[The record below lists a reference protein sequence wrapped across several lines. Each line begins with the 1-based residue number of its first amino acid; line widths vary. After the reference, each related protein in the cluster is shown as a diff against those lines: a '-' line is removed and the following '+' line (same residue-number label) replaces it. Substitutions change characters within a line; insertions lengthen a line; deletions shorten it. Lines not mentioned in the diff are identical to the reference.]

1 MIQMI
6 DSTVRT
12 DLRVWLAD
20 LTYTGQDTQ
29 SLGADTFPLA
39 VGCIATYTESQIQ
52 FTHPIRLFRY
62 PERVAQALLD
72 EGAPDVMGFSNFVWN
87 SELSLA
93 FARRLKELSPK
104 TLIVMGGANYPL
116 EPEKQEAFLRLHR
129 EIDFYV
135 LHEGEIAFADMLK
148 ALIASKMDRKKVQGK
163 LPSVHSIDQSGN
175 LVPEPC
181 KAERIRDLDQIPSP
195 YTTGKFDEFFD
206 GRLWPLIQTKR
217 GCPFKCTFCVEGSDY
232 YDKIGRFSV
241 NSVQA
246 EIDYIGQR
254 MAIVKAKG
262 GRNDLY
268 IADSNFGMYKED
280 LETCRALARSRQL
293 YGWPDHINT
302 STGKNK
308 KERVLEAAKIVDG
321 RIVLSGS
328 VQSLNEA
335 VLDNIKRK
343 NISAE
348 ELMSLAKDADNVDAN
363 SYCEV
368 ILGLPGETKESHFD
382 TLRTTVTAGFNKVIP
397 YQLMILGGSELGTDE
412 TINKYGMVLRS
423 RVLPRAFGA
432 YDACGKRVVAADIE
446 DTCVATNTMSYEDY
460 LACRTMHLMISIFY
474 NDIVFETVMKGI
486 RSNDMPVFRWL
497 ELIEESVRGTD
508 FESLFEDFRQHTDNE
523 LWKDRKE
530 LEAFIQQPGN
540 IERYTRGEMG
550 FNLLYTFKALALV
563 EHLDAVVNLVQV
575 ATKRL
580 IKETLGDSQD
590 IFDFFEAAIRWDA
603 CRISNIVQGI
613 DREVTGAIT
622 YDMGRFLEEPKPKR
636 VSEYRYQRPAM
647 FRYELTEEQ
656 KDYVRRNLSIFGD
669 NAPGIGRLLS
679 NAHTRKMLRAPVQ
692 VGVVEGMELSRKPR
706 QLPAFGWRH
715 CKTD

>member
-6 DSTVRT
+6 DAQVRT

-39 VGCIATYTESQIQ
+39 VGCIATYAESQIQ

-62 PERVAQALLD
+62 PEKMVQALLA
-72 EGAPDVMGFSNFVWN
+72 EGPPDVMGFSNFVWN

-93 FARRLKELSPK
+93 FARRLKELSPR
-104 TLIVMGGANYPL
+104 TLIVMGGPNYPL
-116 EPEKQEAFLRLHR
+116 EPEKQEAFLQLHP
-129 EIDFYV
+129 EVDFYV
-135 LHEGEIAFADMLK
+135 LHEGEVAFAGMLN
-148 ALIASKMDRKKVQGK
+148 ALIASNTDPEKIKGR
-163 LPSVHSIDQSGN
+163 LPSVHSVDRNGKLIPAPSA
-175 LVPEPC
+175 
-181 KAERIRDLDQIPSP
+181 AERIRDLDQIPSP

-217 GCPFKCTFCVEGSDY
+217 GCPFTCTFCVEGTDY
-232 YDKIGRFSV
+232 YSRIGRFSV

-246 EIDYIGQR
+246 EIDYIGR
-254 MAIVKAKG
+254 KMAIVKAKG

-280 LETCRALARSRQL
+280 IETCNALARSRQL

-302 STGKNK
+302 STGKNN
-308 KERVLEAAKIVDG
+308 KERVLEAARIVDG

-343 NISAE
+343 NISAG
-348 ELMSLAKDADNVDAN
+348 ELMALAKEADNVDAN

-368 ILGLPGETKESHFD
+368 ILGLPGETRDSHLD

-412 TINKYGMVLRS
+412 TIKKYGMDLRS
-423 RVLPRAFGA
+423 RVLPRAFGS
-432 YDACGKRVVAADIE
+432 YDVCGKRVVAADIE
-446 DTCVATNTMSYEDY
+446 DVCVATDTMSYEDY

-474 NDIVFETVMKGI
+474 NDIVFETVLKGI
-486 RSNDMPVFRWL
+486 RSNGMPVFRWI
-497 ELIEESVRGTD
+497 ELIEESVKGTD
-508 FESLFEDFRQHTDNE
+508 FESLFEDFRRHTDSE
-523 LWKDRKE
+523 LWRNRKE
-530 LEAFIQQPGN
+530 LEAFIQQPGT
-540 IERYTRGEMG
+540 IDRYTRGEMG

-563 EHLDAVVNLVQV
+563 EHRDAVVDVV
-575 ATKRL
+575 RAATNRL
-580 IKETLGDSQD
+580 IEETFGNSPEIL
-590 IFDFFEAAIRWDA
+590 DFFEAAIRWDA

-613 DREVTGAIT
+613 DHEVTGTIT
-622 YDMGRFLEEPKPKR
+622 YDMGRFVAEPEPKR
-636 VSEYRYQRPAM
+636 VSEYLYQHPTM

-669 NAPGIGRLLS
+669 NPPGRGRLLS
-679 NAHTRKMLRAPVQ
+679 NAHTRKMLRTPVQ
-692 VGVVEGMELSRKPR
+692 IGVVQGMQRAVVS
-706 QLPAFGWRH
+706 
-715 CKTD
+715 

>member
-1 MIQMI
+1 MVQMI
-6 DSTVRT
+6 DAQVKT

-39 VGCIATYTESQIQ
+39 IGCVATYTESQIQ

-62 PERVAQALLD
+62 PERVDQALLA
-72 EGAPDVMGFSNFVWN
+72 EGAPDLMGFSNFVWN

-93 FARRLKELSPK
+93 FAQRLKELSPK
-104 TLIVMGGANYPL
+104 TLIVMGGPNYPL
-116 EPEKQEAFLRLHR
+116 EPDKQEAFLRVHR
-129 EIDFYV
+129 EVDFYV

-148 ALIASKMDRKKVQGK
+148 ALIASKMDREKVTGR
-163 LPSVHSIDQSGN
+163 LPSVHSLDHNGN
-175 LVPEPC
+175 LVPAPRE
-181 KAERIRDLDQIPSP
+181 ADRIRDLDQIPSP

-217 GCPFKCTFCVEGSDY
+217 GCPFKCTFCVEGIDY

-241 NSVQA
+241 NSVEA
-246 EIDYIGQR
+246 EIDYIGRR
-254 MAIVKAKG
+254 MAVVKAKG

-268 IADSNFGMYKED
+268 VADSNFGMYKED
-280 LETCRALARSRQL
+280 LDTCRALARSRQL

-308 KERVLEAAKIVDG
+308 KERVLEAARIVDG

-328 VQSLNEA
+328 VQSLNET

-348 ELMSLAKDADNVDAN
+348 ELMALAKDAENVDAN

-368 ILGLPGETKESHFD
+368 ILGLPGETRDSHFD

-412 TINKYGMVLRS
+412 TIKKYGMDLRS
-423 RVLPRAFGA
+423 RVLPRAFGS
-432 YDACGKRVVAADIE
+432 YDVCGKRVIAADIE
-446 DTCVATNTMSYEDY
+446 DICVATNTMSYEDY
-460 LACRTMHLMISIFY
+460 LACRTMHLMITIFY
-474 NDIVFETVMKGI
+474 NDIIFETVLKGL
-486 RSNDMPVFRWL
+486 RSNGMPVFRWL
-497 ELIEESVRGTD
+497 ELIAESVSGTE
-508 FESLFEDFRQHTDNE
+508 FEALFDDYRRHTDNE
-523 LWKDRKE
+523 LWKNRKE
-530 LEAFIQQPGN
+530 LEGFIQQPGT

-563 EHLDAVVNLVQV
+563 EHLDAVVDVVQV
-575 ATKRL
+575 ATNRL
-580 IKETLGDSQD
+580 IKETLGDRPE
-590 IFDFFEAAIRWDA
+590 ILDFFEAAIRWDA
-603 CRISNIVQGI
+603 CRISNIVQDLG
-613 DREVTGAIT
+613 REVTGTIT
-622 YDMGRFLEEPKPKR
+622 YDMGRYVTDQEPKG
-636 VSEYRYQRPAM
+636 VSEYLYQRPAR

-669 NAPGIGRLLS
+669 NQPGIGRLLS
-679 NAHTRKMLRAPVQ
+679 NAHTRKMLRTPVQ
-692 VGVVEGMELSRKPR
+692 AASD
-706 QLPAFGWRH
+706 LP
-715 CKTD
+715 

>member
-6 DSTVRT
+6 DAPVST

-39 VGCIATYTESQIQ
+39 IGCIATYTETQIQ

-62 PERVAQALLD
+62 PEKLAQALLA

-104 TLIVMGGANYPL
+104 TLIVMGGPNYPL
-116 EPEKQEAFLRLHR
+116 EPKKQESFLRLHR
-129 EIDFYV
+129 EVDFYV

-148 ALIASKMDRKKVQGK
+148 ALIAAGMDHEKVQGK
-163 LPSVHSIDQSGN
+163 LSSVHSIDQNGH
-175 LVPEPC
+175 LIPAPAV
-181 KAERIRDLDQIPSP
+181 AARIRDLNQIPSP
-195 YTTGKFDEFFD
+195 YATGKFDEFFD

-217 GCPFKCTFCVEGSDY
+217 GCPFTCTFCVEGLDY
-232 YDKIGRFSV
+232 YSKIGRFSV
-241 NSVQA
+241 DSVQA
-246 EIDYIGQR
+246 EIEYIGR
-254 MAIVKAKG
+254 KMAIVKAKG

-268 IADSNFGMYKED
+268 IADSNFGMYIED
-280 LETCRALARSRQL
+280 LDTCRALARSRQL

-308 KERVLEAAKIVDG
+308 KERVLEAARIVDG

-328 VQSLNEA
+328 VQSLSEA

-348 ELMSLAKDADNVDAN
+348 ELMALAKEADNVDAN
-363 SYCEV
+363 SFCEV
-368 ILGLPGETKESHFD
+368 ILGLPGETRESHFD

-412 TINKYGMVLRS
+412 TIKKYRMDLRS

-432 YDACGKRVVAADIE
+432 YDVCGKRLVAADIE
-446 DTCVATNTMSYEDY
+446 DICVATNTMSYEDY
-460 LACRTMHLMISIFY
+460 LACRMMHLMITIFY
-474 NDIVFETVMKGI
+474 NDIVFETVLKGI

-497 ELIEESVRGTD
+497 ELIEESIRGTD
-508 FESLFEDFRQHTDNE
+508 FESLFEDFRRHTDNE
-523 LWKDRKE
+523 LWQDRKE
-530 LEAFIQQPGN
+530 LEAFIQQPGT

-563 EHLDAVVNLVQV
+563 EHLDAVVDVVQV
-575 ATKRL
+575 ATRRL
-580 IKETLGDSQD
+580 VTETLDD
-590 IFDFFEAAIRWDA
+590 NPEILDFFEAAIRWDA
-603 CRISNIVQGI
+603 CRISNIVR
-613 DREVTGAIT
+613 DLNREVTSMIT
-622 YDMGRFLEEPKPKR
+622 YDIGRFVVEQEPKR
-636 VSEYRYQRPAM
+636 VSEYLYHRPTL
-647 FRYELTEEQ
+647 FRYELTAEQ
-656 KDYVRRNLSIFGD
+656 KDYVRRNLSIFSD

-679 NAHTRKMLRAPVQ
+679 NAHTRKMLRTPVQ
-692 VGVVEGMELSRKPR
+692 IGVAERMEEVAVS
-706 QLPAFGWRH
+706 
-715 CKTD
+715 

>member
-6 DSTVRT
+6 DSKVRT

-39 VGCIATYTESQIQ
+39 IGCIATYTESQIE

-62 PERVAQALLD
+62 PEKVAQALLA
-72 EGAPDVMGFSNFVWN
+72 EGAPDIMGLSNFVWN

-104 TLIVMGGANYPL
+104 TLIVMGGPNYPL
-116 EPEKQEAFLRLHR
+116 EIEKQEAFLRLNR
-129 EIDFYV
+129 EVDYYV

-148 ALIASKMDRKKVQGK
+148 ALLASGMDREKVKGS
-163 LPSVHSIDQSGN
+163 LASVHSIDQNGK
-175 LVPEPC
+175 LIPAPRE
-181 KAERIRDLDQIPSP
+181 AERIRDLDQVPSP

-217 GCPFKCTFCVEGSDY
+217 GCPFTCTFCVEGIDY

-241 NSVQA
+241 NSVEA

-254 MAIVKAKG
+254 MAIVKAMG

-280 LETCRALARSRQL
+280 LETCKALARSRRL

-308 KERVLEAAKIVDG
+308 KERVLEAARIVDG

-328 VQSLNEA
+328 VQSLNET

-348 ELMSLAKDADNVDAN
+348 ELMALAKDADNVDAN

-382 TLRTTVTAGFNKVIP
+382 TLQTTVTAGFNKVIP

-412 TINKYGMVLRS
+412 TIIKYGMDLRS

-432 YDACGKRVVAADIE
+432 YDVCGKRVVAADIE
-446 DTCVATNTMSYEDY
+446 DVCVSTNSMSYEDY
-460 LACRTMHLMISIFY
+460 LACRTMHLMITIFY
-474 NDIVFETVMKGI
+474 NDIVFETVLKGI
-486 RSNDMPVFRWL
+486 RSNSMPVFRWL
-497 ELIEESVRGTD
+497 ELIEASIKGTD
-508 FESLFEDFRQHTDNE
+508 FESLFEDFRRHTDNE

-530 LEAFIQQPGN
+530 LEAFIQQPGT

-563 EHLDAVVNLVQV
+563 EHLDAVVDVVHV
-575 ATKRL
+575 ATTHL
-580 IKETLGDSQD
+580 VKETLGNSPETL
-590 IFDFFEAAIRWDA
+590 DFFAAAIQWDA
-603 CRISNIVQGI
+603 CRISNIVQDI
-613 DREVTGAIT
+613 DREVTGTIA
-622 YDMGRFLEEPKPKR
+622 YDMSRFVTEQEPKLA
-636 VSEYRYQRPAM
+636 SEYLYQRPTT

-656 KDYVRRNLSIFGD
+656 KNYVRRNLAIFGD
-669 NAPGIGRLLS
+669 TAPGIGRLLS
-679 NAHTRKMLRAPVQ
+679 NAHTRKMLRTPVK
-692 VGVVEGMELSRKPR
+692 VGVAEGTRTVAVS
-706 QLPAFGWRH
+706 
-715 CKTD
+715 

>member
-39 VGCIATYTESQIQ
+39 IGCIATYTESRIQ

-62 PERVAQALLD
+62 PEKVAQALRT
-72 EGAPDVMGFSNFVWN
+72 EPPPDIMGFSNFVWN

-93 FARRLKELSPK
+93 FARRLKEVSPK
-104 TLIVMGGANYPL
+104 TLIVMGGPNYPL
-116 EPEKQEAFLRLHR
+116 EPEKQEAFLRRHR

-135 LHEGEIAFADMLK
+135 LHEGEIAFAEMLK
-148 ALIASKMDRKKVQGK
+148 ALIGSNMDHEKVKGT
-163 LPSVHSIDQSGN
+163 LGSVHSIDQSGK
-175 LVPEPC
+175 LIPAPYE
-181 KAERIRDLDQIPSP
+181 AERIRDLDQVPSP

-217 GCPFKCTFCVEGSDY
+217 GCPFQCTFCVEGIDY

-241 NSVQA
+241 NSVQT
-246 EIDYIGQR
+246 EIDYIGR
-254 MAIVKAKG
+254 KMAVVKARG

-280 LETCRALARSRQL
+280 LDTCRALARSRAL

-308 KERVLEAAKIVDG
+308 KERVLEAARIVDG

-343 NISAE
+343 NISAD
-348 ELMSLAKDADNVDAN
+348 ELMALAKEADNVDAN

-432 YDACGKRVVAADIE
+432 YDVGGKRVVAADIE
-446 DTCVATNTMSYEDY
+446 DICVATNTMSYEDY
-460 LACRTMHLMISIFY
+460 LSCRTMHLMITIFY
-474 NDIVFETVMKGI
+474 NDIVFETVLKTI
-486 RSNDMPVFRWL
+486 RSNDMPVFRWI
-497 ELIEESVRGTD
+497 ELIEESVRGRD
-508 FESLFEDFRQHTDNE
+508 FESLFEDFRRHTDHE
-523 LWKDRKE
+523 LWHDRKE
-530 LEAFIQQPGN
+530 LEAFIQQPGT
-540 IERYTRGEMG
+540 IERYTRGELG

-563 EHLDAVVNLVQV
+563 EHLDAVVDVVRVATSRLVQ
-575 ATKRL
+575 
-580 IKETLGDSQD
+580 ETLGRNQNML
-590 IFDFFEAAIRWDA
+590 DFFEAAIRWDA
-603 CRISNIVQGI
+603 CRISNIVRDL
-613 DREVTGAIT
+613 DREVSGTIA
-622 YDMGRFLEEPKPKR
+622 YDMARFVAEENPKR
-636 VSEYRYQRPAM
+636 VSEYLYQRPAT
-647 FRYELTEEQ
+647 FRYELTDEQ

-669 NAPGIGRLLS
+669 NQPGIGRLLS
-679 NAHTRKMLRAPVQ
+679 NAHARKMLRTPVQ
-692 VGVVEGMELSRKPR
+692 VSAAQGLEKVAVP
-706 QLPAFGWRH
+706 
-715 CKTD
+715 